1 MYAVLKAVHYA
12 SLLLLGGGPVFWLAV
27 WRPIYGNKAD
37 QVTTCFA
44 LRVRF
49 GIILGA
55 TLFVISGFAEAVRA
69 ASQVVDPRLFAEL
82 WLFLSA
88 SRYGQM
94 SLLKAMLT
102 PVFVGMFLLTYRRA
116 STRAMA
122 GTGVIGVG
130 VLCTISLTSHAAAR
144 PDTIPLVSDLV
155 HLLAAVIWGGGL
167 LYFASLPWHLLRTD
181 LSQHTRPIGRLVERF
196 SSLAMLAVLALAA
209 TGVIAAFLH
218 VYGPEALKITPYG
231 RTLLGKMT
239 MFGLALGIAGVHLL
253 VIGPALKRQ
262 ARRFVPARATKVVQR
277 LQRLV
282 QLEAGLLMSAMVFAG
297 VLTTFNPAER
307 PGHTVRQDWQ
317 QQVGAMQMHLSM
329 APTNA
334 IGGVQFEILLQQQ
347 NGAPVPRDT
356 HVSLYMRMVDHDM
369 GLADIAATPV
379 TPGRY
384 TASGLVSMAGDWQ
397 VEVSMQPPQA
407 PAIHTTFD
415 FNAPTGAL
423 ERGRVRRFDLAP
435 IPFSW
440 VNALSCVL
448 GALLV
453 GLAMLTMWAS
463 KQGKLPLWTT
473 PFSLLLM
480 VCGGALGLRV
490 VLVDAYPTTYLRNP
504 VPFQATVVRR
514 GEALF
519 QTHCAV
525 CHGQKGR
532 GNGPAAV
539 GLNPKPADLTAAHV
553 DEHTDGDIFW
563 WLTSGIAGTAM
574 PSFEQTLSA
583 RERWELIRYLRS
595 LRHGVPETAASF
607 SKLASTVAYGR
618 SNRTMAI
625 ASRSAGSSLVPGSRI
640 GTLPMCRANGEP

>member
-1 MYAVLKAVHYA
+1 MYAVLKAVHYV
-12 SLLLLGGGPVFWLAV
+12 SLLLLCGGPVFWLAV
-27 WRPIYGNKAD
+27 WQPIYGNQAD

-44 LRVRF
+44 LRVRI
-49 GIILGA
+49 GVILGA

-69 ASQVVDPRLFAEL
+69 ASQVVDPTIFADL

-102 PVFVGMFLLTYRRA
+102 PVFVSMFLLIYRRA
-116 STRAMA
+116 SKRAMA
-122 GTGVIGVG
+122 CTGGVG
-130 VLCTISLTSHAAAR
+130 LGILCTISLTSHAAAR
-144 PDTIPLVSDLV
+144 PDTIPLFSDLV

-181 LSQHTRPIGRLVERF
+181 LSRHTRPIGRLVERF
-196 SSLAMLAVLALAA
+196 SALAMLAVLAIAA

-218 VYGPEALKITPYG
+218 VYGPEALTTTPYG
-231 RTLLGKMT
+231 RTLLGKVT

-262 ARRFVPARATKVVQR
+262 ARRFVSARVTKVVQR
-277 LQRLV
+277 LKRLV
-282 QLEAGLLMSAMVFAG
+282 QLEAGLVMSGMVLAG

-307 PGHTVRQDWQ
+307 PGHIVRKDWQ
-317 QQVGAMQMHLSM
+317 RRVGTMQMHLLM

-334 IGGVQFEILLQQQ
+334 IGGVQFEILLQQH

-356 HVSLYMRMVDHDM
+356 HVSLSMRMVDHDM
-369 GLADIAATPV
+369 GLADMAATPV

-397 VEVSMQPPQA
+397 VELSIHPSQA
-407 PAIHTTFD
+407 PAVHTTVD
-415 FNAPTGAL
+415 FEALTGAL
-423 ERGRVRRFDLAP
+423 ERGRFRRFDLSP

-440 VNALSCVL
+440 VNALSCAL
-448 GALLV
+448 GGLLV
-453 GLAMLTMWAS
+453 CLAMFTMWAS
-463 KQGKLPLWTT
+463 KQGKLPLWAT

-480 VCGGALGLRV
+480 ACGGALGLRV

-504 VPFQATVVRR
+504 APFQATVVQR

-525 CHGQKGR
+525 CHGPAGR
-532 GNGPAAV
+532 GDGPGAT
-539 GLNPKPADLTAAHV
+539 GLNPQPADLTAAHV
-553 DEHTDGDIFW
+553 DDHTDGDLFW
-563 WLTSGIAGTAM
+563 WLTYGIAGTAM
-574 PSFEQTLSA
+574 PSFEHTLSDS
-583 RERWELIRYLRS
+583 ERWELIRYVRS
-595 LRHGVPETAASF
+595 LRHGVPET
-607 SKLASTVAYGR
+607 
-618 SNRTMAI
+618 
-625 ASRSAGSSLVPGSRI
+625 
-640 GTLPMCRANGEP
+640 GE